1 MEPVGDS
8 YWRELAHKHG
18 RRRLIAV
25 ATLVVVIL
33 AGVLAWSLT
42 ARGPESGA
50 PETTG
55 TVLPPASADE
65 TATTDEATATVE
77 PTQGVEPGG
86 GTHADTPEPSV
97 EPQPARAPKVVYRRD
112 GWVCVASEDGTGERR
127 LFESAE
133 GRFSLSPDGGALAV
147 VDLESLYLTLVDV
160 ESEQATR
167 VHQATQDT
175 PAWSPD
181 SAWLVYTEPGPRVRR
196 VKRDG
201 TDDVGMFAGKLP
213 AVSIDGSRVVG
224 VTPEGERVAIWEDT
238 RMRRFSVGAPI
249 TGIAADADTVYVGT
263 GPAETTPSLRAFAT
277 DGRVVRTLISA
288 PAAERAVSFSDLL
301 LCPDGATLAY
311 AEHGDDGYSRL
322 FTVATSGASAVER
335 SLRRDCYPLSWSADC
350 GAVLFIEGNALQGER
365 TALASVKLAD
375 GIIRVLVEGAGL

>member
-8 YWRELAHKHG
+8 YWGELARKHG
-18 RRRLIAV
+18 CRRLIAV
-25 ATLVVVIL
+25 ATLFVVIV
-33 AGVLAWSLT
+33 AGVLAWSLS
-42 ARGPESGA
+42 ARGPELGV
-50 PETTG
+50 PESSG
-55 TVLPPASADE
+55 TVPPPASADE
-65 TATTDEATATVE
+65 TMSNEATASVE

-86 GTHADTPEPSV
+86 GSRADTPEPSG
-97 EPQPARAPKVVYRRD
+97 EPQPTRAPKVAYRRD
-112 GWVCVASEDGTGERR
+112 GWVCVASEDGTGEQR

-133 GRFSLSPDGGALAV
+133 GRFSLSPDGGTLAV

-160 ESEQATR
+160 ETEQATR
-167 VHQATQDT
+167 VNQATQDT

-201 TDDVGMFAGKLP
+201 TDDVGLFAGKLP
-213 AVSIDGSRVVG
+213 AVSIDGSRIVG
-224 VTPEGERVAIWEDT
+224 VMPEGERVAIWEDT
-238 RMRRFSVGAPI
+238 RMQRFSVDAPI

-277 DGRVVRTLISA
+277 DGRVVATLVSA
-288 PAAERAVSFSDLL
+288 PDAERAVSFSDLM
-301 LCPDGATLAY
+301 LCPNGATLAY

-322 FTVATSGASAVER
+322 FTVATSGGAAVQR

-365 TALASVKLAD
+365 TALARVTLAD
-375 GIIRVLVEGAGL
+375 GIMSVLVEGAGL

>member
-8 YWRELAHKHG
+8 YWRELAHRHG

-33 AGVLAWSLT
+33 AGVLAWSLS
-42 ARGPESGA
+42 ARAPESGA
-50 PETTG
+50 PEPTG
-55 TVLPPASADE
+55 TVPPSASADE
-65 TATTDEATATVE
+65 TTTTDETTASVE

-97 EPQPARAPKVVYRRD
+97 EPRPSRAPKVAYRRD

-133 GRFSLSPDGGALAV
+133 RRFSLSPDGGTLAV
-147 VDLESLYLTLVDV
+147 VDLESLYLVLVDV
-160 ESEQATR
+160 ETEQATR
-167 VHQATQDT
+167 VHEATQDT

-201 TDDVGMFAGKLP
+201 SDDVGMFAGRLP
-213 AVSIDGSRVVG
+213 AVSVDGSRVVG

-238 RMRRFSVGAPI
+238 LMQRFSVGAPI
-249 TGIAADADTVYVGT
+249 TGVAADEDTVYVGT
-263 GPAETTPSLRAFAT
+263 GPAGSTPSLRAFAT
-277 DGRVVRTLISA
+277 DGRVVATLVSA
-288 PAAERAVSFSDLL
+288 PAAERAVSFSDLM

-322 FTVATSGASAVER
+322 FTVDTSGGAPVAR

-350 GAVLFIEGNALQGER
+350 SGVLFIEGNALQGER
-365 TALASVKLAD
+365 TALASVTLAS
-375 GIIRVLVEGAGL
+375 GIMRVLVEGAGL